1 MLEILKKAG
10 VAAGLASV
18 IVLAITFVPIFY
30 QYHFTKKQN
39 ERIAVMEQRI
49 QVLED
54 AQVK

>member
-39 ERIAVMEQRI
+39 DRIAVMEQKI
-49 QVLED
+49 EALEA
-54 AQVK
+54 AQQK